1 MYKFLKVK
9 LIIFSILL
17 FSVQCNAQQSSQW
30 NVYNPKN
37 GSEKGKHIVLISG
50 DEEYRSEEALPMMA
64 KILSQH
70 HGFKCTVLFAIN
82 PKTGEIDPDD
92 QTNIPGLEQLKNA
105 DLVVLVTRFRELP
118 DDQMK
123 NFDDYL
129 NSGKPIIT
137 LRTST
142 HPFSYSRNKNSP
154 YAKYSYDSKIK
165 GWEGGFGRRVL
176 GETWVEHHGDHGKEG
191 TRGLINGVFENHP
204 ILNGVQDIW
213 GPTDVYTIR
222 DLPENAE
229 VLVYGQ
235 VTEGMTPESMVN
247 FKKSIMPVAWIRHY
261 KGEKGLSTPI
271 FATTMG
277 ASVDLVNEDL
287 RRLLVNACYWAVGF
301 EKQIPERG
309 DVSIIGKYEPTMF
322 GFGSFQKGLKPSDYR

>member
-1 MYKFLKVK
+1 
-9 LIIFSILL
+9 
-17 FSVQCNAQQSSQW
+17 
-30 NVYNPKN
+30 
-37 GSEKGKHIVLISG
+37 
-50 DEEYRSEEALPMMA
+50 
-64 KILSQH
+64 
-70 HGFKCTVLFAIN
+70 
-82 PKTGEIDPDD
+82 
-92 QTNIPGLEQLKNA
+92 
-105 DLVVLVTRFRELP
+105 
-118 DDQMK
+118 
-123 NFDDYL
+123 
-129 NSGKPIIT
+129 
-137 LRTST
+137 
-142 HPFSYSRNKNSP
+142 
-154 YAKYSYDSKIK
+154 